1 MEVTAAVSSR
11 TSPPLEF
18 FGTWG
23 GTMLIGNQNIGF
35 ELKGPKGKWN
45 IGTLDSLGFAAA
57 DGKWAFPKVEIK
69 ARVVPP
75 AKGN

>member
-1 MEVTAAVSSR
+1 
-11 TSPPLEF
+11 
-18 FGTWG
+18 
-23 GTMLIGNQNIGF
+23 MLIGNQNIGF